1 MAAPTLKQYL
11 SSSLPTADWP
21 NQSAASVKIDDNV
34 AIFTAPSKL
43 SQRVTVAAPFLRTWA
58 VMIHCLYE
66 ADKAALEALWED
78 RGGRAKPFKWVHP
91 EDGQTY
97 FVHFG
102 DSTITFQRLGSV
114 TKAWT
119 AALTLTE
126 AHPAEINN
134 DEGI

>member
-11 SSSLPTADWP
+11 SSSLPTANWP
-21 NQSAASVKIDDNV
+21 NQSAASVRIDDNV
-34 AIFTAPSKL
+34 MEFTSAGKL
-43 SQRVTVAAPFLRTWA
+43 TQRVTIAAPFLRSWA
-58 VMIHCLYE
+58 VTIHCLYE
-66 ADKAALEALWED
+66 ADKAALEALWEN
-78 RGGRAKPFKWVHP
+78 RGGRARPFKWVHP
-91 EDGQTY
+91 ESGQIY

-119 AALTLTE
+119 VALTLTE
-126 AHPAEINN
+126 AHPAAINN